1 MVASKP
7 GRPTV
12 IPPIYLVGM
21 NIDCDQC
28 TAAPLACGDCV
39 VSVLLGMPEF
49 ALAEQPVIADEH
61 VAAVAALAQGGLIPP
76 LRLVVEAGNTPNTGA
91 KRWAG

>member
-1 MVASKP
+1 
-7 GRPTV
+7 
-12 IPPIYLVGM
+12 M

-49 ALAEQPVIADEH
+49 SIPESPAIADEH
-61 VAAVAALAQGGLIPP
+61 VAAVAALADGGLIPP
-76 LRLVVEAGNTPNTGA
+76 LRLVVGANHGPNSGSKRRAG
-91 KRWAG
+91 